1 MKVVAATGNK
11 GKIREFTR
19 IFAPF
24 GIEVISQ
31 SQVCPELEVEENGT
45 TFEENSFLKANAV
58 HQHTKTAVVADDSG
72 LCVDALGGAPG
83 VYSARYAG
91 EDTPYPEKI
100 RLLLE
105 ELKDIPDE
113 KRTARFVAHICFID
127 ENSNRIDVEG
137 VCEGNIGYEPK
148 GENGFGYDPIFMV
161 GEKSFSE
168 LSDEEKDQCSHR
180 GKALRELTKRLGQ
193 HL

>member
-1 MKVVAATGNK
+1 M
-11 GKIREFTR
+11 
-19 IFAPF
+19 
-24 GIEVISQ
+24 
-31 SQVCPELEVEENGT
+31 EENGT